1 MKASPVQTGSYAYLE
16 NTDEKERNHT
26 RKSHMNHSEGY
37 RIWKI
42 EVLCRENPLQM
53 NKKQSNIHYSIFKTE
68 TRQNKKS

>member
-1 MKASPVQTGSYAYLE
+1 
-16 NTDEKERNHT
+16 
-26 RKSHMNHSEGY
+26 MNHSEGY